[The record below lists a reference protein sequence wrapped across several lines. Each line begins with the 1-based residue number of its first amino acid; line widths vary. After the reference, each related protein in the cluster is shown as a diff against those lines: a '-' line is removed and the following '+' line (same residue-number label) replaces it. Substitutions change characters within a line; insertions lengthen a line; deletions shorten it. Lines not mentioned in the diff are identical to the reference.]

1 MDRSETVPDL
11 SWVVIKKMFPQK
23 ATIVTVYSYIHQTSF
38 ADDALNM
45 IKIHAI
51 VLENNAQKS
60 YIYIYVYIYI
70 YIDTYVDID
79 QIFNS
84 LKQIS
89 GHMEI
94 QWMVVKSCPKGM
106 VPATISWALVLFH
119 LYGSCDLNA
128 EHSTSGFGETWWN
141 NAYG

>member
-1 MDRSETVPDL
+1 
-11 SWVVIKKMFPQK
+11 
-23 ATIVTVYSYIHQTSF
+23 
-38 ADDALNM
+38 M

-51 VLENNAQKS
+51 VLENNTQKS
-60 YIYIYVYIYI
+60 HIYIY
-70 YIDTYVDID
+70 TYVDID
-79 QIFNS
+79 QIFDS

-128 EHSTSGFGETWWN
+128 EHSTSGFGETMHMVN
-141 NAYG
+141 LP